1 MTSSTLRVSSSC
13 SGVVAVM
20 KFLSFCAR
28 SAAGL
33 RQYQLATSWYSPAS
47 SRAASTSASVSAL
60 SAVTLTVEVP
70 STTRSICTSVTPGRT
85 LSSLV
90 MAPTQCPQVS
100 PVTGKVWVLMWF
112 SLGWVLPGWICVVW
126 SGAADGSGAH
136 QARDRGRGLL
146 ELGRRLV
153 ATVLDGLRDAV
164 VQVLVQQGQCHRLQ
178 RLGGSGDLG
187 QHVDAVRVLL
197 DHAVHAPNLT
207 LDPAQSP
214 QVGILGGVVARRIG
228 VHGRPPSQVPGGG
241 IPHDRNHTPDGYIPQ
256 HPGGRMARGDDAYTC
271 SDGSV
276 RPGLRVGGGFVSRV
290 AAGLEL
296 DGAVLDVEV
305 SGQALLE
312 LVEQAGQVPVVE
324 ARVVNH
330 NVGGQHRQTRSHLG
344 SVQIVDRQHVSD
356 RDQMLANLAQLQ
368 SLGRGLQ
375 QDIDALAQQLQ
386 GARDDHR
393 SNQD

>member
-1 MTSSTLRVSSSC
+1 MTPSSLLSFFSIRAAQEAQVIPPITSSTLRVSSSW
-13 SGVVAVM
+13 SGVVVVM
-20 KFLSFCAR
+20 RFLSSCAR

-33 RQYQLATSWYSPAS
+33 RQFKLATGQLATSWYSPAS

-70 STTRSICTSVTPGRT
+70 STTRSICTSVTPGRA

-112 SLGWVLPGWICVVW
+112 SLGWVLPVWSCVVR

-136 QARDRGRGLL
+136 QTRDRGRGFLQL
-146 ELGRRLV
+146 VGRIV
-153 ATVLDGLRDAV
+153 ATGLDGVGDAV
-164 VQVLVQQGQCHRLQ
+164 AQVLVEQGQRHGLQ
-178 RLGGSGDLG
+178 RLGGGGDLG

-241 IPHDRNHTPDGYIPQ
+241 IPHDRNHTPEGYIPQ
-256 HPGGRMARGDDAYTC
+256 HPTGRMAGATTPTRGRMTPYDEAYGCAEGSWAAWLPASNWMVQC
-271 SDGSV
+271 STSKCPA
-276 RPGLRVGGGFVSRV
+276 RHCWTSSSR
-290 AAGLEL
+290 
-296 DGAVLDVEV
+296 
-305 SGQALLE
+305 
-312 LVEQAGQVPVVE
+312 
-324 ARVVNH
+324 
-330 NVGGQHRQTRSHLG
+330 
-344 SVQIVDRQHVSD
+344 
-356 RDQMLANLAQLQ
+356 
-368 SLGRGLQ
+368 LGRCPSWKHESSTTTWAVSTGS
-375 QDIDALAQQLQ
+375 AVATWVACRSWT
-386 GARDDHR
+386 ART
-393 SNQD
+393 